1 MRALYDEMFER
12 AELIRELVKAR
23 ITNYWDVW
31 KVMKLAYDIG
41 YREVL
46 RMLREGED
54 VIPK

>member
-1 MRALYDEMFER
+1 MFER
-12 AELIRELVKAR
+12 AELIRELVKAK